1 MIALAG
7 HGDLTRSTGQLITTA
22 SRQKDRAMF
31 PAENLRDWRGKKVLD
46 PTGAK
51 IGNLEQVYV
60 DTSSD
65 EPSFVTVRVSGLSGK
80 FRLVFVPLDGATVN
94 PNSLRVRYAK
104 KLVHDAPSTEL
115 DGEFGA
121 NDEPAVFA
129 HYQLD
134 YIPGLSGERRLAQ
147 R

>member
-1 MIALAG
+1 
-7 HGDLTRSTGQLITTA
+7 
-22 SRQKDRAMF
+22 MF
-31 PAENLRDWRGKKVLD
+31 PAENLRDWRDKKVLD

-51 IGNLEQVYV
+51 IGTLEQLYV

-65 EPSFVTVRVSGLSGK
+65 EPSFITVRVSGLSGK
-80 FRLVFVPLDGATVN
+80 FRLAFVPLDGATVN
-94 PNSLRVRYAK
+94 PNSLRVRYTK